1 MAALIVLI
9 VLLVLGIFGRLA
21 CGILCPVGILQELL
35 YKIPFFKKRRNLP
48 HDEVLRN
55 VKYVVLVFVIISIIL
70 DFTMPGLTEG
80 KINSLV
86 IKIGGFSLVF
96 ILSLFTFRPFCKYF
110 CPFGVV
116 LGLFNKISPFRYK
129 VKNDKCIKCNICT
142 RECKMDIVPYTDIDS
157 IECIKCG
164 KCLRKCPKQA
174 IDAKVFAKEISMK
187 KKEIKNKPKK

>member
-21 CGILCPVGILQELL
+21 CSILCPVGILQELL

-55 VKYVVLVFVIISIIL
+55 IKYVVLIFVIISIIL
-70 DFTMPGLTEG
+70 DFTMPGLTEE

-86 IKIGGFSLVF
+86 VKIGGFILVF
-96 ILSLFTFRPFCKYF
+96 RLSLFTFRPFCKYF
-110 CPFGVV
+110 CPFGLV

-129 VKNDKCIKCNICT
+129 VKNDKCIKCNICA

-164 KCLRKCPKQA
+164 KCLKNVLNKRLMLKYLL
-174 IDAKVFAKEISMK
+174 K
-187 KKEIKNKPKK
+187 KSA